1 MTLDLLC
8 PPAAVSDTIPPWRE
22 DIAVGAVL
30 LRRYALDG
38 MADLLTAL
46 AAVTAAAP
54 FRHLA
59 TPGGYD
65 MSVAMT
71 NCGALGWVTDRHGYR
86 YAPRDPAS
94 GLPWPAMPPAFA
106 RLAREAAAA
115 AGFAGFEPDA
125 CLINRYAPGARMGLH
140 QDKNE
145 RDMGQPIVTVSLGLP
160 ATFLFGG
167 PRREDRAQRLP
178 VTHGAVV
185 AWGGPARLYF
195 HGVLPVKDGHHPQL
209 GPQRISLTF
218 RKAG

>member
-1 MTLDLLC
+1 MTLDLFG
-8 PPAAVSDTIPPWRE
+8 PPAAGIDSTPPWRE

-38 MADLLTAL
+38 MADLLAAL
-46 AAVTAAAP
+46 EAVTAAAP

-94 GLPWPAMPPAFA
+94 GQPWPAMPTAFA
-106 RLAREAAAA
+106 RLAREAAVA
-115 AGFAGFEPDA
+115 AGFAGFDPDA

-145 RDMGQPIVTVSLGLP
+145 RDMDQPIVTVSLGLP

-167 PRREDRAQRLP
+167 PRREDRALRLP
-178 VTHGAVV
+178 VTHGDVV

-195 HGVLPVKDGHHPQL
+195 HGVLPVKDGHHSQL